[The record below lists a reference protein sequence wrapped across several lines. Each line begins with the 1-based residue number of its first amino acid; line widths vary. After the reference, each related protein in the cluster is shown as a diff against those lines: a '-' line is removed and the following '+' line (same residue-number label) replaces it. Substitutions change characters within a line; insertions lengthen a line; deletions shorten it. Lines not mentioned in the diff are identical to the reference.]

1 MPTDRPMSEYEGA
14 VFFMLLAILK
24 PGCGLSLNREQ
35 MRERLIELREG
46 FQASN
51 SRNAAAVVQM
61 VIDAL

>member
-1 MPTDRPMSEYEGA
+1 MSEYESA
-14 VFFMLLAILK
+14 VFFMLLAILE